1 MNLEY
6 MNLALKEAEK
16 ALKVEE
22 VPVGVIIVRDGL
34 IIAKAHNKKVKSKSV
49 LDHAEIIALMKAT
62 KKLNDWRLDGCD
74 MYVTLE
80 PCQMC
85 MGAIISSR
93 IKNIY
98 IGTLDPKKEK
108 QIDINKYKEE
118 YDINIEYGIMQEKC
132 EGILKEFFKT
142 LRKNGGKNEQI
153 TYAE

>member
-80 PCQMC
+80 PCPMC
-85 MGAIISSR
+85 ASAIQQSR
-93 IKNIY
+93 IKKVY
-98 IGTLDPKKEK
+98 IGTKSNFKTNGEIMTNIFDNNEFYHHVDYEYVNDYRCEK
-108 QIDINKYKEE
+108 
-118 YDINIEYGIMQEKC
+118 
-132 EGILKEFFKT
+132 ILKDFFKSVR
-142 LRKNGGKNEQI
+142 LRRK
-153 TYAE
+153 

>member
-16 ALKVEE
+16 ALKIEE

-80 PCQMC
+80 PCPMC
-85 MGAIISSR
+85 ASAIQQSR
-93 IKNIY
+93 IKKVY
-98 IGTLDPKKEK
+98 IGTKSNFKTNGEIMANIFDNNEFYHHVDYEYVNDYRCEK
-108 QIDINKYKEE
+108 
-118 YDINIEYGIMQEKC
+118 
-132 EGILKEFFKT
+132 ILKDFFKSVR
-142 LRKNGGKNEQI
+142 LKRK
-153 TYAE
+153 

>member
-6 MNLALKEAEK
+6 MNLDLKEAEK

-80 PCQMC
+80 PCPMC
-85 MGAIISSR
+85 ASAIQQSR
-93 IKNIY
+93 IKKVY
-98 IGTLDPKKEK
+98 IGTKSNFKTNGEIMANIFDNNEFYHHVDYEYVNDYRCEK
-108 QIDINKYKEE
+108 
-118 YDINIEYGIMQEKC
+118 
-132 EGILKEFFKT
+132 ILKDFFKSVR
-142 LRKNGGKNEQI
+142 LKRK
-153 TYAE
+153 

>member
-80 PCQMC
+80 PCPMC
-85 MGAIISSR
+85 ASAIQQSR
-93 IKNIY
+93 IKKVY
-98 IGTLDPKKEK
+98 IGTKSNFKTNGEIMANIFDNNEFYHHVDHEYVNDYRCEK
-108 QIDINKYKEE
+108 
-118 YDINIEYGIMQEKC
+118 
-132 EGILKEFFKT
+132 ILKDFFKSVR
-142 LRKNGGKNEQI
+142 LKRK
-153 TYAE
+153 

>member
-22 VPVGVIIVRDGL
+22 VPVGVVIVSDGL
-34 IIAKAHNKKVKSKSV
+34 IIAKAHNKKVKNKSV

-80 PCQMC
+80 PCPMC
-85 MGAIISSR
+85 ASAIQQSR
-93 IKNIY
+93 IKKVY
-98 IGTLDPKKEK
+98 IGTKSNFKINGEIMANIFDNNEFYHHVDYEYVNDYRCEK
-108 QIDINKYKEE
+108 
-118 YDINIEYGIMQEKC
+118 
-132 EGILKEFFKT
+132 ILKDFFKSVR
-142 LRKNGGKNEQI
+142 LKRK
-153 TYAE
+153 

>member
-62 KKLNDWRLDGCD
+62 KKLSDWRLDGCD

-80 PCQMC
+80 PCPMC
-85 MGAIISSR
+85 ASAIQQSR
-93 IKNIY
+93 IKKVY
-98 IGTLDPKKEK
+98 IGTKSNFKTNGEIMANIFDNNEFYHHVDYEYVNDYRCEK
-108 QIDINKYKEE
+108 
-118 YDINIEYGIMQEKC
+118 
-132 EGILKEFFKT
+132 ILKDFFKSVR
-142 LRKNGGKNEQI
+142 LKRK
-153 TYAE
+153 

>member
-34 IIAKAHNKKVKSKSV
+34 IIAKAHKKKVKSKSV

-80 PCQMC
+80 PCPMC
-85 MGAIISSR
+85 ASAIQQSR
-93 IKNIY
+93 IKKVY
-98 IGTLDPKKEK
+98 IGTKSNFKTNGEIMANIFDNNEFYHHVDYEYVNDYRCEK
-108 QIDINKYKEE
+108 
-118 YDINIEYGIMQEKC
+118 
-132 EGILKEFFKT
+132 ILKDFFESVRLK
-142 LRKNGGKNEQI
+142 RK
-153 TYAE
+153 